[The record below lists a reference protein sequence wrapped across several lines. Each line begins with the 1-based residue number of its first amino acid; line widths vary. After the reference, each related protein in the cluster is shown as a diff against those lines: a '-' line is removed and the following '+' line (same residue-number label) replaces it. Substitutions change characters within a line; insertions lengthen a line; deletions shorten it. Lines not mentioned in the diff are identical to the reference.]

1 MSLQCGLL
9 GDSFQPTESGRRPL
23 SLTLT
28 DQVGGRLRQEDDRE
42 QEEAWSR
49 AGQCQVVPGEEDAQE
64 VAEEDAQRQEEG
76 GQAAE
81 LPPQLRAGALS
92 DVDGG
97 GGDAQ
102 AHSEPT
108 DGPACQHQRRPHGAH
123 GSHADQQEGG
133 EEDEA

>member
-1 MSLQCGLL
+1 M
-9 GDSFQPTESGRRPL
+9 
-23 SLTLT
+23 
-28 DQVGGRLRQEDDRE
+28 
-42 QEEAWSR
+42 
-49 AGQCQVVPGEEDAQE
+49 VPGQEDAQE

-81 LPPQLRAGALS
+81 LPPQLWAGALG

-102 AHSEPT
+102 ANPEPT
-108 DGPACQHQRRPHGAH
+108 DGPAGQHQRSPHGAH